1 VARKVNWTYNHDES
15 DQLIAVENAMSYI
28 TDAMDEMEGIGELF
42 DHYNALKDALDE
54 LETKKDELENYMT
67 GEYQAMIA
75 EQTRDYYRSVI

>member
-1 VARKVNWTYNHDES
+1 MARKINWTYNHDES

-42 DHYNALKDALDE
+42 DHYNALKDALAE
-54 LETKKDELENYMT
+54 LETKMDELQGYMA

-75 EQTRDYYRSVI
+75 EQTREYYRSVI